1 MTNITPATHK
11 GLSELILN
19 NIETYQQTKEAEDVL
34 IVFRTNLE
42 TLKQIYN
49 EYTKKVKE
57 VRELVELYNQVQNC
71 TKKNLRKARNRKKTS
86 APLVKTK
93 ILFSINKNVGNTLE
107 LSEINVSNK
116 KSTLG
121 KFSYA
126 TAISQ

>member
-19 NIETYQQTKEAEDVL
+19 NIEAYKKTKGNEEAL
-34 IVFRTNLE
+34 IAFRANLE

-49 EYTKKVKE
+49 EYTNKIKE
-57 VRELVELYNQVQNC
+57 VRELVELYNQVQHCVKTNF
-71 TKKNLRKARNRKKTS
+71 RSARNRKNGA

-107 LSEINVSNK
+107 ITEARVSNK
-116 KSTLG
+116 KTPFTKLSHA
-121 KFSYA
+121 A
-126 TAISQ
+126 TANQ